1 MFVGAI
7 LHNLGNLTA
16 PTTSTD
22 NKEKINS
29 SSATLLTPRTTIV
42 GTRDAVQ
49 HLGIHRSGRRSSS
62 MATSTSPPR
71 RGRRVSDTSR

>member
-1 MFVGAI
+1 MFAGAI

-29 SSATLLTPRTTIV
+29 SSAALLTPRTTFV
-42 GTRDAVQ
+42 GTRNAAQQASLEQTVDRSPLVASDAVLP
-49 HLGIHRSGRRSSS
+49 HLL
-62 MATSTSPPR
+62 
-71 RGRRVSDTSR
+71 

>member
-1 MFVGAI
+1 MFAGAI

-29 SSATLLTPRTTIV
+29 SSAALLTPRTTFV
-42 GTRDAVQ
+42 GTRNAAQ
-49 HLGIHRSGRRSSS
+49 HSVTRGLAPGRVIPRSHCR
-62 MATSTSPPR
+62 TY
-71 RGRRVSDTSR
+71 

>member
-1 MFVGAI
+1 VFVGAI

-29 SSATLLTPRTTIV
+29 SSAALLTPRTTFV
-42 GTRDAVQ
+42 GIRPKFRDLDAQV
-49 HLGIHRSGRRSSS
+49 RR
-62 MATSTSPPR
+62 
-71 RGRRVSDTSR
+71 

>member
-1 MFVGAI
+1 VFAGAI

-29 SSATLLTPRTTIV
+29 SSAALLTPRTTFV
-42 GTRDAVQ
+42 GIRNAAQ
-49 HLGIHRSGRRSSS
+49 HPSRLTSAIRAQVIRPRS
-62 MATSTSPPR
+62 
-71 RGRRVSDTSR
+71 

>member
-1 MFVGAI
+1 VFAGAI

-29 SSATLLTPRTTIV
+29 SSAALLTPRTTFV
-42 GTRDAVQ
+42 GIRSAAQHVAV
-49 HLGIHRSGRRSSS
+49 G
-62 MATSTSPPR
+62 
-71 RGRRVSDTSR
+71 

>member
-16 PTTSTD
+16 PTTSTH

-29 SSATLLTPRTTIV
+29 SSAALLPPRTTIV
-42 GTRDAVQ
+42 GIRNAAQHPVPFITVQ
-49 HLGIHRSGRRSSS
+49 T
-62 MATSTSPPR
+62 AA
-71 RGRRVSDTSR
+71 